1 MSNENF
7 DSYQKFLDRVR
18 SRFPTKESFVKFLK
32 AFHSYFVRKTGI
44 KVINKD
50 DIKLEDSPIFD
61 YWNTIKSTFS
71 FESDNLNWF
80 FFIMNTIIENQESIL
95 SNELTTENLKIKN
108 YNYFIVR
115 VNDIVYSRN
124 RYEYKVPYGGYADKN
139 DLENGYYHLVKDW
152 FEYQQMDPELTNVEY
167 NDTSYDEWAISK
179 IIMKKS
185 IDPKIYE

>member
-50 DIKLEDSPIFD
+50 DIKLTDSPIFD

-80 FFIMNTIIENQESIL
+80 FFIMNTIIENQQSIL

-124 RYEYKVPYGGYADKN
+124 RYEYKVPYGGYADKR

>member
-124 RYEYKVPYGGYADKN
+124 RYEYKVPYGGYADKRN
-139 DLENGYYHLVKDW
+139 LENGYYHLVKDW

-167 NDTSYDEWAISK
+167 SDTSYDEWAISK

>member
-7 DSYQKFLDRVR
+7 GSYQKFLDRVR
-18 SRFPTKESFVKFLK
+18 SRYPTKESFVKFLK

-108 YNYFIVR
+108 YNYFTVR
-115 VNDIVYSRN
+115 VNDIIYSRN

-139 DLENGYYHLVKDW
+139 DLENGYSHLVKDW

>member
-7 DSYQKFLDRVR
+7 GSYQKFLDRVR
-18 SRFPTKESFVKFLK
+18 SRYPTKESFVNFLK
-32 AFHSYFVRKTGI
+32 VFHSYFVRKTGI

-50 DIKLEDSPIFD
+50 DIKLTDSPIFD

-108 YNYFIVR
+108 YNYFTVR
-115 VNDIVYSRN
+115 VNDIIYSRN

-139 DLENGYYHLVKDW
+139 DLENAYYHLLKDW
-152 FEYQQMDPELTNVEY
+152 FEYQQMDPELINVEY
-167 NDTSYDEWAISK
+167 NDISYDEWAISK
-179 IIMKKS
+179 ITVKKS

>member
-7 DSYQKFLDRVR
+7 GSYQKFLDRVR

-32 AFHSYFVRKTGI
+32 VFHSYFVRKTGI

-50 DIKLEDSPIFD
+50 DIKLTDSPIFD
-61 YWNTIKSTFS
+61 YWNTIKSIFS

-115 VNDIVYSRN
+115 VNDIIYSRN
-124 RYEYKVPYGGYADKN
+124 KYEYKVPYGGYADKN
-139 DLENGYYHLVKDW
+139 DLENGYYHLLKDW
-152 FEYQQMDPELTNVEY
+152 FEYLQMDPELTNVEY
-167 NDTSYDEWAISK
+167 SDTSYDEWAISK

>member
-7 DSYQKFLDRVR
+7 GSYQKFLDRVR
-18 SRFPTKESFVKFLK
+18 SRFPTKEGFVKFLK
-32 AFHSYFVRKTGI
+32 VFHSYFVRKTGI

-50 DIKLEDSPIFD
+50 DIKLTDSPIFD
-61 YWNTIKSTFS
+61 YWNTIKSIFS
-71 FESDNLNWF
+71 FDSDNLNWF

-115 VNDIVYSRN
+115 VNDIIYSRN
-124 RYEYKVPYGGYADKN
+124 KYEYEVPYGGYADKN
-139 DLENGYYHLVKDW
+139 DLENGYYHLLKDW

-167 NDTSYDEWAISK
+167 SDTSYDEWAISK

>member
-7 DSYQKFLDRVR
+7 GSYQKFLNRVR

-50 DIKLEDSPIFD
+50 DIKLTDSPIFD

-71 FESDNLNWF
+71 FESDNFNWF

-108 YNYFIVR
+108 YNYFTVR
-115 VNDIVYSRN
+115 VNDIIYSRN
-124 RYEYKVPYGGYADKN
+124 RYEYKVPYSGYADKG
-139 DLENGYYHLVKDW
+139 DLENGYNHLLKDW
-152 FEYQQMDPELTNVEY
+152 FEYQQMDPELTDVEY
-167 NDTSYDEWAISK
+167 SDTSYDEWAISK

>member
-7 DSYQKFLDRVR
+7 GSYQKFLDRVR
-18 SRFPTKESFVKFLK
+18 SRFPTKESFVQFLK

-50 DIKLEDSPIFD
+50 DIKLTDSPIFD

-115 VNDIVYSRN
+115 VNDIIYSRN
-124 RYEYKVPYGGYADKN
+124 KYEYEVPYGGYADKN
-139 DLENGYYHLVKDW
+139 DLENGYYHLLKDW

-167 NDTSYDEWAISK
+167 SDTSYDEWAISK

>member
-108 YNYFIVR
+108 YNYFTVR
-115 VNDIVYSRN
+115 VNDIIYSRN
-124 RYEYKVPYGGYADKN
+124 RYEYKVPYGGYADKR

-167 NDTSYDEWAISK
+167 SDTSYDEWAISK
-179 IIMKKS
+179 IMRHS
-185 IDPKIYE
+185 WRA

>member
-167 NDTSYDEWAISK
+167 SDTSYDEWAISK

>member
-7 DSYQKFLDRVR
+7 GSYQKFLDRVR

-32 AFHSYFVRKTGI
+32 VFHSYFVRKTGI

-50 DIKLEDSPIFD
+50 DIKLMDSPIFD

-108 YNYFIVR
+108 YNYFTVR
-115 VNDIVYSRN
+115 VNDIIYSRN

-139 DLENGYYHLVKDW
+139 DLENGYYHLLKDW

-167 NDTSYDEWAISK
+167 SDTSYDEWAISK